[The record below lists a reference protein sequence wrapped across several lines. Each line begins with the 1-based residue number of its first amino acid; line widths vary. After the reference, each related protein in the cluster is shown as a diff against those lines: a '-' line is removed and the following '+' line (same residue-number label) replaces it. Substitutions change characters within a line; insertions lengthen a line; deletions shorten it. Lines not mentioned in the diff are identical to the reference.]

1 MVRHQALI
9 SRLSFGNTGCGI
21 IIRMGKT
28 RYSMRTVVSA
38 ISKTIIIS
46 TALLMTACQPVPIA
60 ADGLVASS
68 TAAMQTVEALS
79 TQLAKVPPATLT
91 PTQILTKTPEVVA
104 TETPAPTASPLPS
117 STATQAATL
126 ATPWN
131 NCDSAELI
139 YETIIDGAEL
149 LPGTKFTK
157 SWTLMNT
164 GTCTWNSNYKL
175 VFESGE
181 AMSKTTTK
189 PLTVAEV
196 PPGEMVTVTVD
207 MVAPETPGEYTGF
220 WRLSNSYGQLFGLT
234 GHGKAFWIYI
244 KVGPATKD
252 DFAVLSAPVSVYPST
267 FKGYCGNGGLPI
279 TFTGYIKTNKAGIV
293 KYHWE
298 GFGMKSSNVQEV
310 VLIGADQVRVTY
322 TIKIYTGYHEN
333 SVYLYIDEPNHQ
345 AFDRVK
351 YDINCLD

>member
-1 MVRHQALI
+1 MI
-9 SRLSFGNTGCGI
+9 NP
-21 IIRMGKT
+21 MGKT
-28 RYSMRTVVSA
+28 STSLQPVLWA
-38 ISKTIIIS
+38 ISKTIIIPI
-46 TALLMTACQPVPIA
+46 AILMTACQPAPIA

-68 TAAMQTVEALS
+68 TAAMRTVEALS
-79 TQLAKVPPATLT
+79 TQLAEVPSATRMPIQTLT
-91 PTQILTKTPEVVA
+91 SAPEATA
-104 TETPAPTASPLPS
+104 TETLAPTATSLPS
-117 STATQAATL
+117 STATTAATL

-131 NCDSAELI
+131 SCDSAELI
-139 YETIIDGAEL
+139 YETIMDGAEL

-181 AMSKTTTK
+181 AMSIIITK
-189 PLTVAEV
+189 PLTVADV

-207 MVAPETPGEYTGF
+207 MIAPETPGEYTGF
-220 WRLSNSYGQLFGLT
+220 WRLSNSYDQPFGLT
-234 GHGKAFWIYI
+234 GLGKAFWIYI

-252 DFAVLSAPVSVYPST
+252 DFAVLSAPVSIYPST

-293 KYHWE
+293 RYHWE
-298 GFGMKSSNVQEV
+298 GFGMKSSEVQEV
-310 VLIGADQVRVTY
+310 ILVGADQVRVTY

-333 SVYLYIDEPNHQ
+333 SVNLYIDEPNHQ